1 MWSLNSPI
9 LDHADKAK
17 TPRKSFHNPKLL
29 SFIFPHSEIFKAPF
43 CPQSLNPKTPLLCV
57 FEILFMFFLHLPISF
72 PLRKWFPFD
81 FDSFFSLSA
90 MIPRFELRVSN
101 LYNKAETE
109 SLGFVYEQQW
119 VLSEEMWVWS
129 TQRVVQNCFL
139 CYNLLLFLQCLNPM
153 DHSLLLSFASLVYPK
168 VKSSTG
174 IRSFW
179 FETVLVESF
188 DHQASLCFHYD
199 LECWS
204 LMIIEMLYNNKFGD
218 LCSSIQNLFMFDV
231 IRF

>member
-1 MWSLNSPI
+1 M
-9 LDHADKAK
+9 DHADKAK
-17 TPRKSFHNPKLL
+17 NPTKKLPQPKVAIFFFSPR
-29 SFIFPHSEIFKAPF
+29 SEIFKAPF
-43 CPQSLNPKTPLLCV
+43 CPQSLNPKTPLLCF
-57 FEILFMFFLHLPISF
+57 FEILFMFLLHLPISF
-72 PLRKWFPFD
+72 SLRKWFPFD

-90 MIPRFELRVSN
+90 MIPRFELRVGN

-109 SLGFVYEQQW
+109 SLGFVYEQW

-168 VKSSTG
+168 VKSSIG
-174 IRSFW
+174 IRSFL

-188 DHQASLCFHYD
+188 DHQASVLFP
-199 LECWS
+199 LWFG
-204 LMIIEMLYNNKFGD
+204 MLNFND
-218 LCSSIQNLFMFDV
+218 HWDV
-231 IRF
+231 L